1 MTLAAQ
7 EKASSYR
14 DDEVQR
20 ATTDINLRHA
30 QMQRSDAS
38 RELRLHEPNI
48 PIESEVHVARAKAM
62 LNIVDDSQHEPEHR
76 VVGKTIPTR
85 KEPPTFTK
93 PLQNIRAKE
102 GQAIKSVIVS
112 CSQGRLST
120 GASWARARQQFG
132 LGPTDVGLQYFGPLT
147 YSIFIIRGSSL
158 VSILSSFTNS

>member
-1 MTLAAQ
+1 VSVAAQ

-38 RELRLHEPNI
+38 RELRLHEPNVH
-48 PIESEVHVARAKAM
+48 IESEVHVARAKAM
-62 LNIVDDSQHEPEHR
+62 LNIVDDSRREHDQK

-93 PLQNIRAKE
+93 PLQNISVKE
-102 GQAIKSVIVS
+102 GHAIK
-112 CSQGRLST
+112 LAT
-120 GASWARARQQFG
+120 
-132 LGPTDVGLQYFGPLT
+132 TDCT
-147 YSIFIIRGSSL
+147 SSL
-158 VSILSSFTNS
+158 TKFLNADDYLIRMLYKYSY